1 MSLFERPVDVSFRKT
16 AELSAMGDDHTDIR
30 ALPSVKV
37 FGSAVARVSPDTAS
51 IVVAVSRT
59 EQKPETAFA
68 KAREG
73 AQGVSAFLRKSAIQD
88 FGSSR
93 VTLSREFRYT
103 SGENRFVGYKA
114 RIEFNIVLR
123 EMDKIETLLC
133 GLIGAGADELTSVMF
148 QTTRL
153 KELRAES
160 RRRAIVA
167 AREKAELYCL
177 AAGVAVGAVLAIEDV
192 NPESVSGRSE
202 GHTHRETTPVD
213 DSGEPGAIDPGAVT
227 VAAAVNVLYRIDPRV

>member
-1 MSLFERPVDVSFRKT
+1 
-16 AELSAMGDDHTDIR
+16 MGDGYTDIR
-30 ALPSVKV
+30 SLSSIRV

-51 IVVAVSRT
+51 IVVAVSQT
-59 EQKPETAFA
+59 EQKPETAFS

-73 AQGVSAFLRKSAIQD
+73 AQAVNAFLRKSAIEE

-93 VTLSREFRYT
+93 VTLSREFRYIN
-103 SGENRFVGYKA
+103 GENRFVGYKA
-114 RIEFNIVLR
+114 KIEFNVVLR
-123 EMDKIETLLC
+123 EMDKLEVLLS
-133 GLIGAGADELTSVMF
+133 GLIGAGADELTSVRF

-160 RRRAIVA
+160 RRRAVVA

-177 AAGVAVGAVLAIEDV
+177 AADVEVGSVLAIEDI

-202 GHTHRETTPVD
+202 GHTYRETASAD
-213 DSGEPGAIDPGAVT
+213 DSGEPSAIDPGAITVT
-227 VAAAVNVLYRIDPRV
+227 AAVSVVYRIEARV